1 MLNAYHSVVDNSLF
15 FSFFPVIYLS
25 EQNTKYVFTIYTTVR
40 SWDFNL
46 WSLNGRFF
54 LFSHLILFLILYVS
68 AFYWLPVPLSLS
80 HTQSHSDALYCI
92 SMAFCLNFLFLS
104 HFIQSLLS
112 FVSLWL
118 SDSLVIMLLCVSDS
132 LYILCFVSRRLSVS
146 FYYSLP
152 VSDSLSLLCFFFLT
166 LLMILCLSL
175 TLSLSYALVSFWLSV
190 CLWYSVCLWKSYVLS
205 LINSL
210 SLNVYGTLELFKL

>member
-1 MLNAYHSVVDNSLF
+1 MRLLTRYF
-15 FSFFPVIYLS
+15 IF
-25 EQNTKYVFTIYTTVR
+25 KY
-40 SWDFNL
+40 FNL

-118 SDSLVIMLLCVSDS
+118 SDSLCYCVS
-132 LYILCFVSRRLSVS
+132 LTLCISYALFLV
-146 FYYSLP
+146 
-152 VSDSLSLLCFFFLT
+152 DSLSLFIT
-166 LLMILCLSL
+166 LCLSR
-175 TLSLSYALVSFWLSV
+175 TLCLSYVFSSWLS
-190 CLWYSVCLWKSYVLS
+190 
-205 LINSL
+205 
-210 SLNVYGTLELFKL
+210 